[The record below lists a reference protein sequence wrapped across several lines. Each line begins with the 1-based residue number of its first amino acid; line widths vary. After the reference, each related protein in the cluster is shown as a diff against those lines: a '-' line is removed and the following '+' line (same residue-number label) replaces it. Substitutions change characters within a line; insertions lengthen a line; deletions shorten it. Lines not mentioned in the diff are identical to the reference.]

1 MDKQYLKQFCL
12 AKIAEHPNLKSEI
25 TEYYFLAMDEM
36 YDGGSVAH
44 EIELAINSI
53 NELINENK

>member
-25 TEYYFLAMDEM
+25 TDFYFLAMDDM
-36 YDGGSVAH
+36 YDGGSEMH
-44 EIELAINSI
+44 EVESAINSI
-53 NELINENK
+53 NELINENA

>member
-25 TEYYFLAMDEM
+25 TDFYFLAMDDM
-36 YDGGSVAH
+36 YDGGSEMH
-44 EIELAINSI
+44 EIESAINSI

>member
-25 TEYYFLAMDEM
+25 TDCYFLAMDDM
-36 YDGGSVAH
+36 YDGGSEMH
-44 EIELAINSI
+44 EVESAINSI
-53 NELINENK
+53 NELINENA

>member
-25 TEYYFLAMDEM
+25 TDFYFLAMDDM
-36 YDGGSVAH
+36 YDGGSEMH
-44 EIELAINSI
+44 EVESAINSI

>member
-1 MDKQYLKQFCL
+1 MNKQYLKEFCL

-25 TEYYFLAMDEM
+25 TDFYFLAMDEI

-44 EIELAINSI
+44 EVGLAIQSI
-53 NELINENK
+53 NELIEQSI